1 MMGGDDGGLLSP
13 NCDKK
18 KAKLQTNKTKYV
30 LRGAASLFFFYP
42 PHFSPAYLSPGGDGE
57 DEINFSD
64 HSLIKYRQ
72 RHRLSVR
79 SQLFDQQMKSFQSC
93 HHCHRNQTYL
103 SWTCTSC
110 GTRRTSQIRAFY
122 NVIVAI
128 QLPLAVFRISAA
140 KPERGS

>member
-1 MMGGDDGGLLSP
+1 MGVCFLLTP
-13 NCDKK
+13 IKKK
-18 KAKLQTNKTKYV
+18 KANSKPICPPQRCFSF
-30 LRGAASLFFFYP
+30 LRFFFFYL

-93 HHCHRNQTYL
+93 RHCHRNQTYL
-103 SWTCTSC
+103 SWAGTSC
-110 GTRRTSQIRAFY
+110 GTQRTSQIRAFY
-122 NVIVAI
+122 YVIVAI
-128 QLPLAVFRISAA
+128 QHPLAVFRISAA